1 MHGDYPPG
9 GILRAPDGRHDIGKV
24 NRMRQQTRAAQQARE
39 AKLDAL
45 HAKLTDAV
53 STLVSGDDWRRAL
66 EFSAR
71 FRSRS
76 FNNTM
81 LIYLQHYEAFQAGR
95 VPSATP
101 TYVAGFK
108 QWQTLG
114 RQVRKGQS
122 GYGILAPVTARFASR
137 TPENADSWR
146 RLGRGERAHPGETTR
161 TKLVGL
167 RPAYVWDVTQT
178 DGDPIPEPPAP
189 TLLAG
194 QAPLGLWD
202 GLAAQ
207 VEARGFTLK
216 QVPDAAAIGGANG
229 LTDFTSREVS
239 VRTDMDEAAQVKTL
253 AHELGHVMLH
263 SPDTHTSD
271 KATTR
276 DAVLHRGIAEVEAES
291 VALMVGAAHGLDT
304 SAYTI
309 PYVSSWASTVP
320 GTDPVD
326 VVQATAERVRSTA
339 VRVLD
344 QLDTAQVGDGDPPG
358 IDRTALART
367 APERR
372 QQAVVERQVVG
383 L

>member
-1 MHGDYPPG
+1 M
-9 GILRAPDGRHDIGKV
+9 RH
-24 NRMRQQTRAAQQARE
+24 QTREAQQARE

-45 HAKLTDAV
+45 HAKLTESV
-53 STLVSGDDWRRAL
+53 GTLVSGDDWRRAL
-66 EFSAR
+66 EFSAK

-101 TYVAGFK
+101 TYVAGFR

-114 RQVRKGQS
+114 RQVMKGQS

-137 TPENADSWR
+137 TPNNAESWR
-146 RLGRGERAHPGETTR
+146 RLGRGERAQPGETIH

-167 RPAYVWDVTQT
+167 QAAYVWDVAQT

-189 TLLAG
+189 TLLSG
-194 QAPLGLWD
+194 QAPLGLWE

-207 VEARGFTLK
+207 VETHGFTLK

-229 LTDFTSREVS
+229 ITNFSTHEVC
-239 VRTDMDEAAQVKTL
+239 VRRDMDEAAQVKTL
-253 AHELGHVMLH
+253 AHELGHVILH
-263 SPDTHTSD
+263 SPEARTGDD
-271 KATTR
+271 AAAR
-276 DAVLHRGIAEVEAES
+276 DAALHRGIAEVEAES
-291 VALMVGAAHGLDT
+291 VALMIGAAHGLDT

-309 PYVSSWASTVP
+309 PYVSSWASSVA
-320 GTDPVD
+320 GSDPVG
-326 VVQATAERVRSTA
+326 VIQATAERVRNTA

-344 QLDTAQVGDGDPPG
+344 QLDTTQVGDGDPPG
-358 IDRTALART
+358 FDRTTPART
-367 APERR
+367 APERGV
-372 QQAVVERQVVG
+372 QPAIEPQVVAV
-383 L
+383 